1 MLSRMK
7 GSSWT
12 FLITAQLNLVSY
24 LMKRFSICFE
34 PKTSTPGPHYKCL
47 RGNFITNQ
55 RQRAQLVIKEDFFP
69 SLGQAY
75 KKW

>member
-34 PKTSTPGPHYKCL
+34 PKTSTPGPHYKCPSTERQL
-47 RGNFITNQ
+47 YNKSETESTTGYKRGPF
-55 RQRAQLVIKEDFFP
+55 
-69 SLGQAY
+69 S
-75 KKW
+75 